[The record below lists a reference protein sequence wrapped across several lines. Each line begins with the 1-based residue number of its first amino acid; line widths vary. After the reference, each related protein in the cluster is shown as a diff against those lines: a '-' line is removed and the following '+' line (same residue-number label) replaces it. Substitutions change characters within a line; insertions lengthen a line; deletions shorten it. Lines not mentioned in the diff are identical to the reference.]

1 MIMVMS
7 PVVKETSGVVG
18 SGAAAVSTQ
27 LLTRGGG
34 GGRGGGSSKEVEG
47 VDERTASMTSWEG
60 SRIMNDVSQES
71 LSLLLVLT
79 SVALILS

>member
-27 LLTRGGG
+27 VLTRGGG
-34 GGRGGGSSKEVEG
+34 GGGGSSKE

-60 SRIMNDVSQES
+60 SRMMNDVSQAS